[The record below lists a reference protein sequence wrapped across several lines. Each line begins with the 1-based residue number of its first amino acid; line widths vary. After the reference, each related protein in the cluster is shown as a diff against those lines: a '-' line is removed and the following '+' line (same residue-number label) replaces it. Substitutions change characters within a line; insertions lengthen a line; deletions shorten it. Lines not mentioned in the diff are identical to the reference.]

1 MSDTRLRWIVFA
13 LSAAAFFLSFF
24 HRVAPAAVAAELTAA
39 FAVSGAALGALA
51 ATYFYV
57 YAAMQLPTGVLV
69 DTIGPRRVLTAGCL
83 LAGAGS
89 MIFATAGS
97 LAAAAAGR
105 TLVGLGVSVAFV
117 SLLKLSAAW
126 FEERRFAT
134 VSGFGNVIGLMGAV
148 AATAPLAWLVTVVSW
163 RTVFVA
169 VGAVSLAF
177 AAAIWFLVRDRPR
190 PDRGVAQPPA
200 PMVASERWWHGLAE
214 VVGNRATWPGF
225 WINFGVSGSYMSF
238 IGLWAVPFL
247 TQVYGMSPI
256 AASQHTSV
264 MIIASAVSLAGVGL
278 ISDHFRR
285 RRPLIMGSATLYLA
299 CWIAWLAGIGAAWTY
314 VMAAL
319 MGFSVSGFSL
329 AWACAKE
336 VNRPRYA
343 GMAISLANIG
353 GFLAAGILQPLVGW
367 MLDMS
372 ADGAS
377 RATTLQQFRPAL
389 AVLALFA
396 LIGLIGSWFIRETHC
411 RNIWV
416 EKSRASLK
424 SETAD
429 ERG

>member
-1 MSDTRLRWIVFA
+1 MSDTRLRWAVFA
-13 LSAAAFFLSFF
+13 LSSAAFFLSFF

-69 DTIGPRRVLTAGCL
+69 DTVGPRRVLTAGCF
-83 LAGAGS
+83 LAGVGS
-89 MIFATAGS
+89 MIFAAAGS
-97 LAAAAAGR
+97 LTVAAAGR

-134 VSGFGNVIGLMGAV
+134 VSGFGNVIGLVGAL
-148 AATAPLAWLVTVVSW
+148 AATAPLAWLVTIVSW
-163 RTVFVA
+163 RAVFTA
-169 VGAVSLAF
+169 VSAVSLAF
-177 AAAIWFLVRDRPR
+177 AAAIWLLVRDRPR
-190 PDRGVAQPPA
+190 PDGGDTLPRGSVA
-200 PMVASERWWHGLAE
+200 ASERWWHGLGE
-214 VVGNRATWPGF
+214 VVRNRATWPGF
-225 WINFGVSGSYMSF
+225 WVTFGVSGSYMSF

-256 AASQHTSV
+256 AASRHTSV
-264 MIIASAVSLAGVGL
+264 MIIASAVSLAGVGML
-278 ISDHFRR
+278 SDQFRR
-285 RRPLIMGSATLYLA
+285 RRPLIMGSAMLYLV
-299 CWIAWLAGIGAAWTY
+299 CWIAWFAGIGAAWTY

-319 MGFSVSGFSL
+319 TGFSVSGFSL

-343 GMAISLANIG
+343 GMGISMANIG

-372 ADGAS
+372 AGGAS
-377 RATTLQQFRPAL
+377 RATTLEQFRPAL
-389 AVLALFA
+389 SVLALFA
-396 LIGLIGSWFIRETHC
+396 LIGLIGALFIRETRC

-416 EKSRASLK
+416 ENKQ
-424 SETAD
+424 
-429 ERG
+429 